1 MSGFTLKS
9 NHILTEQG
17 FQAGYLTVEDGKIVS
32 VSSLCQGG
40 YEDLGDLSVYPGI
53 IDIHNH
59 GFGGWSM
66 TDPCEEKDIRGYA
79 KALTTVGITGVLPTA
94 KEAAFEAIAS
104 VMDQEYE
111 GARVLGIHSEGP
123 FWARGGENTVGESW
137 PAPSVKETER
147 LVKLAGGKM
156 AVMALA
162 PEVPGAYEVI
172 RYLHEHKIRVAC
184 CHTKAKA
191 QDIYDAHQKAG
202 LDIATHLG
210 NGMQGIHHRDV
221 GALGALLLL
230 DDIRYEVITDLNHIC
245 PDMLRIMF
253 RLQPYDKFCLIS
265 DSNFIAGLPAG
276 VYMRYG
282 REMYANEKGL
292 ILNSDGRICGSGK
305 WVLHNIGQLVKYVGI
320 SEEEA
325 VKMASINPAAYLGID
340 HITGS
345 IRPGK
350 KADLAV
356 VDASFTCRRTYVGGE
371 LVFDREK
378 TPQEALFNPEAMKR
392 RVRDL

>member
-32 VSSLCQGG
+32 VSSRCQGG

-147 LVKLAGGKM
+147 LVKLAKGKM

-305 WVLHNIGQLVKYVGI
+305 WVLHNIGQLVKYVGV

-378 TPQEALFNPEAMKR
+378 MPQEALFNPEAMKR

>member
-111 GARVLGIHSEGP
+111 GGRVLGTHSEGP

-305 WVLHNIGQLVKYVGI
+305 WVLHNIGQLVKYVGVP
-320 SEEEA
+320 EEEA

>member
-59 GFGGWSM
+59 GCGGWSM
-66 TDPCEEKDIRGYA
+66 TDPCEENDIRGYT

-305 WVLHNIGQLVKYVGI
+305 WVLHNIGQLVKYVGVP
-320 SEEEA
+320 EEEA

>member
-276 VYMRYG
+276 FYMRYG

-305 WVLHNIGQLVKYVGI
+305 WVLHNIGQLVKYVGVP
-320 SEEEA
+320 EEEA

>member
-147 LVKLAGGKM
+147 LVKLAKGKM

-305 WVLHNIGQLVKYVGI
+305 WVLHNIGQLVKYVGVP
-320 SEEEA
+320 EEEA
-325 VKMASINPAAYLGID
+325 VKMASINPATYLGID
-340 HITGS
+340 HIAGS

>member
-191 QDIYDAHQKAG
+191 QDIYDAHQNAG

-305 WVLHNIGQLVKYVGI
+305 WVLHNIGQLVKYVGVP
-320 SEEEA
+320 EEEA

>member
-32 VSSLCQGG
+32 VSSRCQGG

-66 TDPCEEKDIRGYA
+66 TDPCEENDIRGYA

-305 WVLHNIGQLVKYVGI
+305 WVLHNIGQLVKYVGV

>member
-305 WVLHNIGQLVKYVGI
+305 WVLHNIGQLVKYVGVP
-320 SEEEA
+320 EEEA
-325 VKMASINPAAYLGID
+325 VKMASINPATYLGID
-340 HITGS
+340 HIAGS

>member
-147 LVKLAGGKM
+147 LVKLPGGKI

-305 WVLHNIGQLVKYVGI
+305 WVLHNIGQLVKYVGVP
-320 SEEEA
+320 EEEA

>member
-305 WVLHNIGQLVKYVGI
+305 WVLHNIGQLVKYVGVP
-320 SEEEA
+320 EEEA
-325 VKMASINPAAYLGID
+325 VKMASSNPAAYLGID

>member
-147 LVKLAGGKM
+147 LVKLAKGKM

-305 WVLHNIGQLVKYVGI
+305 WGLHNIGQLVKYVGV

>member
-32 VSSLCQGG
+32 VSSRCQGG

-147 LVKLAGGKM
+147 LVKLAKGKM

-162 PEVPGAYEVI
+162 PEVPGAHEVI

-305 WVLHNIGQLVKYVGI
+305 WVLHNIGQLVKYVGVP
-320 SEEEA
+320 EEEA

-340 HITGS
+340 HIAGS

>member
-191 QDIYDAHQKAG
+191 QDTYDAHQKAG

-305 WVLHNIGQLVKYVGI
+305 WVLHNIGQLVKYVGVP
-320 SEEEA
+320 EEEA

>member
-147 LVKLAGGKM
+147 LVKLAKGKM

-210 NGMQGIHHRDV
+210 MG
-221 GALGALLLL
+221 
-230 DDIRYEVITDLNHIC
+230 C
-245 PDMLRIMF
+245 
-253 RLQPYDKFCLIS
+253 
-265 DSNFIAGLPAG
+265 
-276 VYMRYG
+276 
-282 REMYANEKGL
+282 REF
-292 ILNSDGRICGSGK
+292 
-305 WVLHNIGQLVKYVGI
+305 
-320 SEEEA
+320 
-325 VKMASINPAAYLGID
+325 
-340 HITGS
+340 ITGM
-345 IRPGK
+345 
-350 KADLAV
+350 L
-356 VDASFTCRRTYVGGE
+356 E
-371 LVFDREK
+371 LLERCFCWTIFATR
-378 TPQEALFNPEAMKR
+378 
-392 RVRDL
+392 

>member
-147 LVKLAGGKM
+147 LVKLAKGKM

-305 WVLHNIGQLVKYVGI
+305 WVLHNIGQLVKYVGV

-325 VKMASINPAAYLGID
+325 VKMASINPATYLGID
-340 HITGS
+340 HIAGS

>member
-32 VSSLCQGG
+32 VSSRWQGG

-305 WVLHNIGQLVKYVGI
+305 WVLHNIGQLVKYVGVP
-320 SEEEA
+320 EEEA
-325 VKMASINPAAYLGID
+325 VKMASINPATYLGID
-340 HITGS
+340 HIAGS

>member
-147 LVKLAGGKM
+147 LVKLAKGKM

-191 QDIYDAHQKAG
+191 QDIYDAHQKGG

-305 WVLHNIGQLVKYVGI
+305 WVLHNIGQLVKYVGV

>member
-94 KEAAFEAIAS
+94 KEAAVEAIAS

-210 NGMQGIHHRDV
+210 HGMQGIHHRDV

-305 WVLHNIGQLVKYVGI
+305 WVLHNIGQLVKYVGVP
-320 SEEEA
+320 EEEA

>member
-305 WVLHNIGQLVKYVGI
+305 WVLHNIGQLVKYVGVP
-320 SEEEA
+320 EEEA

-340 HITGS
+340 HIAGS

>member
-147 LVKLAGGKM
+147 LVKLAKGKM

-305 WVLHNIGQLVKYVGI
+305 WVLHNIGQLVKYVGV

>member
-147 LVKLAGGKM
+147 LVKLAKGKM

-305 WVLHNIGQLVKYVGI
+305 WVLHNIGQLVKYVGVP
-320 SEEEA
+320 EEEA

>member
-147 LVKLAGGKM
+147 LVKLAKGKM

>member
-305 WVLHNIGQLVKYVGI
+305 WVLHNIGQLVKYVGVP
-320 SEEEA
+320 EEEA

>member
-305 WVLHNIGQLVKYVGI
+305 WVLHNIGQLVKYVGV

>member
-59 GFGGWSM
+59 GFRGWSM

-305 WVLHNIGQLVKYVGI
+305 WVLHNIGQLVKYVGVP
-320 SEEEA
+320 EEEA

>member
-292 ILNSDGRICGSGK
+292 ILNSDGRTCGSGK
-305 WVLHNIGQLVKYVGI
+305 WVLHNIGQLVKYVGVP
-320 SEEEA
+320 EEEA

>member
-191 QDIYDAHQKAG
+191 QDIYDAHQKGG

-305 WVLHNIGQLVKYVGI
+305 WVLHNIGQLVKYVGV

>member
-162 PEVPGAYEVI
+162 PEGPGAYEVI

-305 WVLHNIGQLVKYVGI
+305 WVLHNIGQLVKYVGVP
-320 SEEEA
+320 EEEA

>member
-66 TDPCEEKDIRGYA
+66 TDPCEENDIRGYA

-305 WVLHNIGQLVKYVGI
+305 WVLHNIGQLVKYVGVP
-320 SEEEA
+320 EEEA